1 MKGIRIEKGPTFW
14 HVSIKR
20 SDNRQGYVEVG
31 KFITFEAAIDCARKK
46 VEEALK

>member
-1 MKGIRIEKGPTFW
+1 MKGVRIEKGPTFW

-31 KFITFEAAIDCARKK
+31 KFITFEAAIEFAREQVK
-46 VEEALK
+46 EAA